1 VAHFDQRNLVAVK
14 TLEAEIIEA
23 AEVAEAHE
31 FILSL
36 PNGYDTVVGE
46 RGQKLSGGQRQR
58 VSIARAVTCAA
69 NVRKAS
75 QALGIDIRVGLH
87 TGEIELSGDDIS
99 GIDIASRVMDVNDGG
114 GVAASSTVRD
124 LVVGSGIE
132 FNPIGSR
139 KLKGVPGEW
148 NLFEL
153 VAVPSL

>member
-1 VAHFDQRNLVAVK
+1 
-14 TLEAEIIEA
+14 
-23 AEVAEAHE
+23 
-31 FILSL
+31 
-36 PNGYDTVVGE
+36 
-46 RGQKLSGGQRQR
+46 
-58 VSIARAVTCAA
+58 
-69 NVRKAS
+69 
-75 QALGIDIRVGLH
+75 LGIDIRVGLH

-139 KLKGVPGEW
+139 ELKGVPGEW